1 MLPNVLHKLSEY
13 GLETDLLAF
22 FQLVCENRFPFSNIA
37 FQLWI
42 EICRYQQDS
51 STTIRYMDKTKMFL
65 KLGWRIF
72 GGKFIRF
79 MGGFKNDGQV
89 VGQDTFILAYNWF
102 NPGIPVPV

>member
-42 EICRYQQDS
+42 EVCRYQQDS
-51 STTIRYMDKTKMFL
+51 SKTMRYMDKTKMFL
-65 KLGWRIF
+65 KLRWRIF

-79 MGGFKNDGQV
+79 MVASKMMIKLLGK
-89 VGQDTFILAYNWF
+89 THLS
-102 NPGIPVPV
+102 